1 MKSVVILSTCS
12 TLLIKV
18 PVAFIFMVMVQF
30 YGIFVVTGICLD
42 SCISLALQ
50 VCFEGKMFDSEWCF
64 SMMMLLQYGSLIAI
78 FVDKMA
84 TTLLLQS

>member
-50 VCFEGKMFDSEWCF
+50 VCFEGKMFDS
-64 SMMMLLQYGSLIAI
+64 
-78 FVDKMA
+78 
-84 TTLLLQS
+84 